1 MDINQI
7 KIKLASQDFQ
17 ERLEGVTAL
26 EKINEDIAIPLL
38 ISLKKDSQFL
48 VRSFVAMRLGK
59 KKTAESMVALLEM
72 LKFDQD
78 TNVRAEACN
87 SLSFFGDVSIPH
99 LQQAFHQDDNW
110 LVRLSILAAFMDLNC
125 YDELFD
131 ICLCGIAG
139 DDDTVRETSIS
150 GLGQLAGTFKE
161 NDALNQLLTMVNH
174 PSWRVRVKVAKALN
188 QFSDSQAQE
197 ALNSLKKDENHQVVA
212 AVLEKSVIDNGQ

>member
-26 EKINEDIAIPLL
+26 EKINEDVAIPLL

-59 KKTAESMVALLEM
+59 KKTAESMVTLLEM

-99 LQQAFHQDDNW
+99 LQKAFHQDDNW

-125 YDELFD
+125 SDELFD
-131 ICLCGIAG
+131 ICLCGISG

-161 NDALNQLLTMVNH
+161 KEALNQLLTMINN
-174 PSWRVRVKVAKALN
+174 PSWRIRVKVAKALN
-188 QFSDSQAQE
+188 QFSDSQAEE
-197 ALNSLKKDENHQVVA
+197 ALNSLKNDENHQVVA
-212 AVLEKSVIDNGQ
+212 AVLEKSVMDNE

>member
-26 EKINEDIAIPLL
+26 EKINEDVAIPLL

-87 SLSFFGDVSIPH
+87 SLSLFGDVSIPH

-131 ICLCGIAG
+131 ICLCGMAG
-139 DDDTVRETSIS
+139 DDDAVRETSIG
-150 GLGQLAGTFKE
+150 GLGQLANTFKE
-161 NDALNQLLTMVNH
+161 KEALNQLLTMVNH

-188 QFSDSQAQE
+188 RFSDSKAQE
-197 ALNSLKKDENHQVVA
+197 ALNLLKNDEDHRVVG
-212 AVLEKSVIDNGQ
+212 AVLEKVITDNE

>member
-17 ERLEGVTAL
+17 ERLDGVTAL
-26 EKINEDIAIPLL
+26 GEINEDVAIPLL
-38 ISLKKDSQFL
+38 ISMTKDSQFL
-48 VRSFVAMRLGK
+48 VRSFVAMKLGK
-59 KKTAESMVALLEM
+59 MKTAESMVTLLEM

-87 SLSFFGDVSIPH
+87 ALSFFGDVSIPH

-125 YDELFD
+125 YDQLFD
-131 ICLCGIAG
+131 ICLCGIVG

-150 GLGQLAGTFKE
+150 ALGQLAGSFKE
-161 NDALNQLLTMVNH
+161 KEALNQLLTMINH
-174 PSWRVRVKVAKALN
+174 PSWRVRVKVAKTLSCFA
-188 QFSDSQAQE
+188 DSKAQE
-197 ALNSLKKDENHQVVA
+197 ALNLLKKDEDHRVVG
-212 AVLEKSVIDNGQ
+212 AVLEKVIINNGQ

>member
-1 MDINQI
+1 MEIHQI

-17 ERLEGVTAL
+17 ERLEGVKAL

-59 KKTAESMVALLEM
+59 KKTAESMSTLLEM

-87 SLSFFGDVSIPH
+87 SLSFFGEVSIPH
-99 LQQAFHQDDNW
+99 LQQAFHLDDNW

-139 DDDTVRETSIS
+139 DDHTVRETSIN

-161 NDALNQLLTMVNH
+161 KEALNQLLTMVDH
-174 PSWRVRVKVAKALN
+174 PLWRIRVKVAKALN
-188 QFSDSQAQE
+188 KFSDSQAEE
-197 ALNSLKKDENHQVVA
+197 ALNLLKKDENYRVVA
-212 AVLEKSVIDNGQ
+212 AVLEKSVMDNEQ

>member
-26 EKINEDIAIPLL
+26 EKINEDVAIPLL

-125 YDELFD
+125 HDELFD

-150 GLGQLAGTFKE
+150 ALGQLAGTFKE
-161 NDALNQLLTMVNH
+161 KEALNQLLTMMNN

-188 QFSDSQAQE
+188 RFSDSQAQE
-197 ALNSLKKDENHQVVA
+197 ALNLLKKDENHQVVA